1 MRRLPLSILLALA
14 LPAAAFAAS
23 TGWQEVAP
31 QVSVRLISS
40 GEVGPDGRM
49 LVGLEI
55 DMPQDTKTYWR
66 VPGETGIPT
75 ELDISASEGVRDP
88 SILWPYPVV
97 ETRDGYVDYVYYGP
111 TVLPVEVTVEG
122 ASAHLELEAL
132 LGICSDICIPVTA
145 ALSLPLAGRT
155 PDAGNRL
162 RLRQAVSLAPIAW
175 SDAAAPLGDVRYD
188 RDAQALVV
196 ERGAG
201 DLAPADLIGAFADGS
216 PLLGAAE
223 VDGAGRV
230 LLPLLDEVEPQA
242 IDGRPV
248 ELVFRDDRGAYTLT
262 RTVIAD

>member
-1 MRRLPLSILLALA
+1 MRSLPPSILLVLA
-14 LPAAAFAAS
+14 LPAAACAAE

-55 DMPQDTKTYWR
+55 DMPENTKTYWR

-75 ELDISASEGVRDP
+75 ELDISGSQGVRDP
-88 SILWPYPVV
+88 SILWPYPTV
-97 ETRDGYVDYVYYGP
+97 ETHDGYVDYVYYGP

-122 ASAHLELEAL
+122 AAAHLELEAL

-145 ALSLPLAGRT
+145 VLSLPLAGRA
-155 PDAGNRL
+155 PDVGNRL
-162 RLRQAVSLAPIAW
+162 RLRQAAALAPVEW
-175 SDAAAPLGDVRYD
+175 SGPAAPLGEVRYD
-188 RDAQALVV
+188 RDAKALVV
-196 ERGAG
+196 DTGVEKPDA
-201 DLAPADLIGAFADGS
+201 LIGAFSDGS

-223 VDGAGRV
+223 ADGAGRM

-242 IDGRPV
+242 LDGRAV
-248 ELVFRDDRGAYTLT
+248 ELVFRTGMGAYTLT
-262 RTVIAD
+262 KTVIAD